1 MVLCHFILKEQLT
14 NQDYYMSIHNM
25 AITEAI
31 LKAALLTPVIALSLH
46 RSCWQ
51 QKNSKLSNRKESAI
65 SFVLHWDFFQQE
77 KVLNLPVEPKKLNRL
92 REYLTVTLF
101 LVQTEAVLW
110 LPLLEN
116 RTLRRRQSSICDRAH
131 GANTDIVWKPCGLCC
146 HGIDR
151 KWGTAHWAWPLTFS
165 RRATFGK
172 VLCPVVH
179 LLSVP
184 QDQP

>member
-77 KVLNLPVEPKKLNRL
+77 KVLNLPNFNCKQVSSDVKHVL
-92 REYLTVTLF
+92 
-101 LVQTEAVLW
+101 LVLHRV
-110 LPLLEN
+110 
-116 RTLRRRQSSICDRAH
+116 
-131 GANTDIVWKPCGLCC
+131 G
-146 HGIDR
+146 
-151 KWGTAHWAWPLTFS
+151 
-165 RRATFGK
+165 
-172 VLCPVVH
+172 
-179 LLSVP
+179 LLS
-184 QDQP
+184 QW